1 MRVEYLVVATT
12 NQGKLQEFKAELKEI
27 VKQVEGLPKD
37 YCPPAEEGSSFLENA
52 LVKARYASKLLS
64 VPVLADDSG
73 LVVDALGGAPGIF
86 SARFGGLE
94 ASDRERCELLLERM
108 QGIPPYERRARFVA
122 ALALVWPD
130 GETLTAIGT
139 CSGEIATSL
148 QGQDGFGYDPVF
160 YYPPFAKTF
169 AQMSL
174 SEKSAISHRGRA
186 LAQLRERLLQN
197 GFDRK

>member
-1 MRVEYLVVATT
+1 MEYLVVATT